1 MNKSANK
8 KKRSCLQT
16 DPLYPE
22 LKSAVERLLAQD
34 IEPTYRSISER
45 FPHFSEQFAKA
56 SLSNQ
61 IVRLKKLLRN
71 RNPVLNK
78 GSMPNRECKNSYYF
92 FVCV

>member
-1 MNKSANK
+1 MNRGGNK

-34 IEPTYRSISER
+34 IEPTYRTISER
-45 FPHFSEQFAKA
+45 FPHFSEEFAKA

-61 IVRLKKLLRN
+61 IVRLKKILRN
-71 RNPVLNK
+71 RNPILNK
-78 GSMPNRECKNSYYF
+78 ASMHNCKFSNSF
-92 FVCV
+92 